1 MGGLIGALHTMIL
14 TMIHQDQMKMNRKM
28 MSGMGSSSAKQ
39 TMKEKIIWI
48 DSGKKDADDMQEA
61 VGLLPE
67 VFGEGRYG
75 TSGVKGGL
83 LSTLGGFV
91 IRIRIRCI
99 LHVLGMYL
107 DVSRSYTSRYIKIHQ
122 DTSRHIEIHQ
132 DTCIHQDASRYIR
145 IWHFDLS

>member
-83 LSTLGGFV
+83 VSTIDFGWV
-91 IRIRIRCI
+91 CYQDTYQ
-99 LHVLGMYL
+99 MYL
-107 DVSRSYTSRYIKIHQ
+107 ACTRHVS
-122 DTSRHIEIHQ
+122 
-132 DTCIHQDASRYIR
+132 
-145 IWHFDLS
+145 